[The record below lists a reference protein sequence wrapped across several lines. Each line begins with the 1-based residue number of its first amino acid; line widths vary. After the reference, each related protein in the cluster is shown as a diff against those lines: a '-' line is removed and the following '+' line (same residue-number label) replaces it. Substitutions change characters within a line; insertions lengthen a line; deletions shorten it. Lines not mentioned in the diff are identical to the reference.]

1 MQYERFKVIL
11 DEILF
16 TDAKKKLLI
25 NLREYPSRF
34 IGLFRASNPRGKL
47 IQNYTQSLEIRF
59 GDALELIF
67 REMFEEYN
75 LEPLPLNYTSDENK
89 TLSIDQVFKYEEE
102 QCILFIEQKV
112 RDDHDST
119 KKAGQFN
126 NFVDKYH
133 TLKREYKDYK
143 IVGAMWFIDESL
155 TKNNRYYNDLLD
167 AMEHGNDEL
176 FLAYGG
182 GLFEKLSEEL
192 KIKSSYIMWKDINDY
207 LECWKED
214 IPDLP
219 DVNYDKNTEETME
232 VFKEIIDEK
241 GTNYLNK
248 LFENEKII
256 KEIFPIIFPYKTS
269 LEQLKTNLE
278 MHLDSEELNNRDE
291 KNINRLIVNLQN
303 IIK

>member
-1 MQYERFKVIL
+1 MIMQYERFKVIL

-75 LEPLPLNYTSDENK
+75 LEPLPLNYNTDENK
-89 TLSIDQVFKYEEE
+89 KLSIEQVVKYEEE
-102 QCILFIEQKV
+102 KCILFIEQKV

-119 KKAGQFN
+119 KKVGQFN

-143 IVGAMWFIDESL
+143 LVGAMWFIDESL

-269 LEQLKTNLE
+269 LE
-278 MHLDSEELNNRDE
+278 
-291 KNINRLIVNLQN
+291 
-303 IIK
+303 